1 MNRVLKLA
9 AQAAVVVALM
19 TPSLFAESRH
29 RSETDW
35 RRNDDRNGRATRV
48 EGRVRD
54 IDRERNGFVIELSDS
69 RIVLFTRDRSELR
82 GLDRGDYIRA
92 YGSLDSRGV
101 LHVRDIDIVRN
112 SRRDRDDRRDDR
124 RDRRW

>member
-1 MNRVLKLA
+1 MNRALKLA

-29 RSETDW
+29 RSETNP
-35 RRNDDRNGRATRV
+35 RLNDYRSGRATRI

-54 IDRERNGFVIELSDS
+54 IDRERNGFVIELTGT
-69 RIVLFTRDRSELR
+69 RVVLFTRDRGDLR
-82 GLDRGDYIRA
+82 GLDRGDYVRA

-101 LHVRDIDIVRN
+101 LYVRDLDIVRN
-112 SRRDRDDRRDDR
+112 NRRDDRRDDR

>member
-1 MNRVLKLA
+1 MVSRLRLPPCNRYRFQEDKMNRALKLA

-29 RSETDW
+29 RSETEW
-35 RRNDDRNGRATRV
+35 RHNDYRTGRATRV

-54 IDRERNGFVIELSDS
+54 IDRERNGFVIELANS

-82 GLDRGDYIRA
+82 RLDRGDYIRA
-92 YGSLDSRGV
+92 
-101 LHVRDIDIVRN
+101 
-112 SRRDRDDRRDDR
+112 
-124 RDRRW
+124 

>member
-1 MNRVLKLA
+1 MNRSLKLA
-9 AQAAVVVALM
+9 VHAAVVVALM

-35 RRNDDRNGRATRV
+35 RSIDSRTGRGTRI

-54 IDRERNGFVIELSDS
+54 IDRERNGFVIELSDT
-69 RIVLFTRDRSELR
+69 RIVLFTRDRGELR
-82 GLDRGDYIRA
+82 HLDRGDYIRA

-112 SRRDRDDRRDDR
+112 SRRDRDDRRHDR